1 MESLNLSL
9 RCRTLFER
17 EVVERWFP
25 LCVDPKGGF
34 HESITQA
41 WKVEPSERKFVV
53 NQARL
58 TWVSATIAMVDS
70 DRKGEFN
77 NYARHG
83 VRFLLEQFLL
93 PNGSVKVHS
102 GEPQD
107 RKDSEHH
114 AYFLSFVLFAAAAV
128 IRAGGD
134 GVEEAKKLGRAVLKR
149 FEEAHTD
156 RNYGGFFDVLNAR
169 DEALVGPVIGDLK
182 GESDIIGTPYGL
194 KSQNTHLHI
203 LEAFAEWLR
212 VEDSAYA
219 KEELRELVEI
229 FLTDFASENHS
240 ADGIWLHQLLQR
252 DRSPAHGHAAPQGRI
267 SFGHDV
273 EAGHLVLDAAE
284 VLGDPILIERA
295 KARHLE
301 IVRFNLKWS
310 NDRSKGGLYYAG
322 EPPMAGQPAKILN
335 PKKSWWAQ
343 VEWLLAL
350 STAVQLDT
358 PADLKSDIRKAT
370 EKCVDWLEKG
380 QTDEKSGGFFEWVP
394 AEGETHKGRPWKEPY
409 HEARGLLFASRLLAK
424 AGL

>member
-1 MESLNLSL
+1 
-9 RCRTLFER
+9 
-17 EVVERWFP
+17 
-25 LCVDPKGGF
+25 
-34 HESITQA
+34 
-41 WKVEPSERKFVV
+41 VV

-58 TWVSATIAMVDS
+58 TWVSATVAMADPE
-70 DRKGEFN
+70 RKGAFN
-77 NYARHG
+77 NYAHHG

-102 GEPQD
+102 GAPQD
-107 RKDSEHH
+107 RKDTEHH
-114 AYFLSFVLFAAAAV
+114 AYFLSFVLFAAASV

-134 GVEEAKKLGRAVLKR
+134 GAEEARRLGKAVLKR
-149 FEEAHTD
+149 FEGAHTD
-156 RNYGGFFDVLNAR
+156 AKDGGFFDVLNSR
-169 DEALVGPVIGDLK
+169 DEAIVGPVIGELK

-219 KEELRELVEI
+219 RRELQELVEI
-229 FLTDFASENHS
+229 FLTDFAAENHS
-240 ADGIWLHQLLQR
+240 ADGIWLHQLLQK
-252 DRSPAHGHAAPQGRI
+252 DRSPAHGHAGSQGRI

-295 KARHLE
+295 KARHIE

-310 NDRSKGGLYYAG
+310 NDREKGGLYYAG
-322 EPPMAGQPAKILN
+322 EPPMGSRPAQILN

-350 STAVQLDT
+350 STALQLDV
-358 PADLKSDIRKAT
+358 PGDLKLEIRKAT
-370 EKCVDWLEKG
+370 ESCVNWLEKG

-409 HEARGLLFASRLLAK
+409 HEARGLLYASRLLAK
-424 AGL
+424 LGL